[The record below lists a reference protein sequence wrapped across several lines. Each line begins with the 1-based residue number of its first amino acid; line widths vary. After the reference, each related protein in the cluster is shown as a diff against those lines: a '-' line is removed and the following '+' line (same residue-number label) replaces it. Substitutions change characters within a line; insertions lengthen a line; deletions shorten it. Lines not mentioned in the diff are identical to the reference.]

1 MGQPLAMLE
10 PHVSMRD
17 TLTKL
22 PADAQI
28 ALRDD
33 GGLRV
38 CDAHIADVW
47 FIGECAHCLRQQLNA
62 LKPFEGESGSI
73 TMFTEIAEF
82 MNDNNGPYVSSDNSI
97 TTEGRRLVE
106 AWTNARRRVTQC
118 NLQLADAEK
127 IERETEAALAKWL
140 APSDAK
146 PGEKIAVWYGDSLI
160 QVEVGGV
167 ITGEGALAQHQTS
180 TRVTIRTR
188 GKHGREGGL

>member
-1 MGQPLAMLE
+1 MGYPLAMLE

-73 TMFTEIAEF
+73 TTFTETAEF
-82 MNDNNGPYVSSDNSI
+82 MSNDNSV

-106 AWTNARRRVTQC
+106 AWTNARQLVTQC
-118 NLQLADAEK
+118 HRRLSEAQG

-188 GKHGREGGL
+188 GKHGREVGL